1 MIKPKLIHYHF
12 KLGKVESVVKVRRDS
27 MSGPFKAGMDSKNYS
42 IRTPYVLPTLPGYI
56 SNQVGTS
63 VNKHSV

>member
-27 MSGPFKAGMDSKNYS
+27 MSGPFKAGMD
-42 IRTPYVLPTLPGYI
+42 
-56 SNQVGTS
+56 
-63 VNKHSV
+63 